1 MFTKQNII
9 HITLDVILITVLF
22 IYVNNKNK
30 ALNDSVEQLREYTEE
45 QVDNLNTKIDKVI
58 KYVTKTPPPQ
68 QHQVNYQRRP
78 PQREEPDYMTM
89 NSSSQQA
96 QKRQAPPSTKSSQ
109 VDKQSKKVRFEEE
122 VKQQAPPR
130 QYKEEIVVER
140 EDEEEKTEKNDV
152 EDFIN
157 SINPSFN
164 ISNILPQMNPMHFHM
179 RPNNVAAFV
188 STSQLIGNVR
198 SPQRQEANKIE
209 VIEEESSEGLE
220 NNNEERVDYVDT
232 EVEDNRE
239 EENLDDLDILEIEKA
254 IGLKGE

>member
-89 NSSSQQA
+89 NSSPQQP

-122 VKQQAPPR
+122 VKQQAPPK
-130 QYKEEIVVER
+130 QYKEEVVTER
-140 EDEEEKTEKNDV
+140 EEEEEKTEKNDV

-179 RPNNVAAFV
+179 RPNVSAFV

-198 SPQRQEANKIE
+198 ATQRQEANKIE
-209 VIEEESSEGLE
+209 VIEEEPSEDLE
-220 NNNEERVDYVDT
+220 HNNDERIEEVET
-232 EVEDNRE
+232 EVEDKRE